1 MSALAKVIRS
11 LRFLILVFFP
21 IKAITRID
29 FLALLHC
36 SRYNSIVC
44 LMEDILYCTS

>member
-29 FLALLHC
+29 SLALLHF
-36 SRYNSIVC
+36 SEYNCVA
-44 LMEDILYCTS
+44 